1 MRILVIEDDPVL
13 SLQIEDALANSNY
26 IVDLAN
32 EGEGGWFLGQS
43 EPYDAVVL
51 DLGLP
56 GMDGLLILEKWRQEG
71 LKMPVM
77 VLSARCSWRERVLG
91 LRAGADDYLSKPFV
105 MEELVAR
112 LQTLIRRATGHA
124 FPVLRCGFIELDQ
137 YSRQVLVNGRPVKLT
152 ALEFRALSY
161 LMHYQGKII
170 SKTELTEH
178 IYDQHFDFDSNV
190 IEVLINHLRRKLGKD
205 LIKTHRGMGYQMLAN
220 DMS

>member
-1 MRILVIEDDPVL
+1 MRILIIEDDPAL
-13 SLQIEDALANSNY
+13 SLQIEDALTSSNY
-26 IVDLAN
+26 IVDLADN
-32 EGEGGWFLGQS
+32 GEEGWFLGQT
-43 EPYDAVVL
+43 EPYDAVIL

-56 GMDGLLILEKWRQEG
+56 RMDGLIILEKWRQEG
-71 LKMPVM
+71 LAMPVM

-91 LRAGADDYLSKPFV
+91 LRTGADDYLSKPFV

-112 LQTLIRRATGHA
+112 LQTLIRRATGHVLSILTCG
-124 FPVLRCGFIELDQ
+124 PVELEL
-137 YSRQVLVNGRPVKLT
+137 YSRQVLVNCKPVKLT

-190 IEVLINHLRRKLGKD
+190 IEVLINHLRKKLGKD
-205 LIKTHRGMGYQMLAN
+205 LIRTHRGMGYQIIAD
-220 DMS
+220 DMP